1 MTIGA
6 ALLAIAFAT
15 TAIPA
20 QTRPD
25 FSGDWALARSRSTQT
40 VQGQRV
46 TSVVGLLG
54 EKFTAKQDAK
64 TLTLDITSAVVGRPV
79 RAVYN
84 LDNSESKNVN
94 PGQAGQPD
102 EAIIS
107 RASWDGEKLVILTR
121 GTVLVNGKPLESKR
135 VIWIDGDGLLT
146 IERSSEGA
154 PTTRSVY
161 ERAR

>member
-1 MTIGA
+1 VK
-6 ALLAIAFAT
+6 ALLAVVFAT
-15 TAIPA
+15 TALAA
-20 QTRPD
+20 QARPD
-25 FSGDWALARSRSTQT
+25 FSGDWTLARNRSTQT
-40 VQGQRV
+40 TEGQRV
-46 TSVVGLLG
+46 TSGAGLLG

-64 TLTLDITSAVVGRPV
+64 TLTLDITSAAIGRPV

-102 EAIIS
+102 EAISS

-121 GTVLVNGKPLESKR
+121 GTVPVNGKPLESKR
-135 VIWIDGDGLLT
+135 VMWIDANGLLT

-154 PTTRSVY
+154 PATRSVY
-161 ERAR
+161 ERSR

>member
-1 MTIGA
+1 MSIKA
-6 ALLAIAFAT
+6 ALLAVAFAT
-15 TAIPA
+15 MAIAA
-20 QTRPD
+20 QLRPD
-25 FSGDWALARSRSTQT
+25 FSGDWSLAKSRSTQT
-40 VQGQRV
+40 IESQRV

-54 EKFTAKQDAK
+54 EKFIAKQDAK
-64 TLTLDITSAVVGRPV
+64 TLTLDITSAAVGRPV

-121 GTVLVNGKPLESKR
+121 GTVLVDGKPRESKR
-135 VIWIDGDGLLT
+135 VIWIDADGLLT
-146 IERSSEGA
+146 IERSSEGV

-161 ERAR
+161 ERPR